1 MRRASNESSE
11 HTEEQEGCSGWDGAL
26 FSHGFAVVQDP
37 ILILDEE
44 DLLFYFAV
52 SAHPCEPAAADQYQR
67 LRSPMQAVRYILPL
81 FLILP
86 LLLESVRTVE
96 AQTLRGSR
104 TSVDRIHRQALNH
117 GLHFYES
124 ASTVKR
130 GVADGRLVR
139 LSGNA
144 DYQLAGVS
152 YPYVLPATVTFVER
166 LASQYRSA
174 CGERMVVTSA
184 MRPRSFRLVNSVDK
198 SVHPTGMAV
207 DLRKPTKPRCLAWLR
222 NTLLA
227 LEATGVLE
235 AVEERNPPHFH
246 VAVFPTPYR
255 QYVQRQ
261 GGVAPVAANS
271 GARTAKAAAKN
282 SAPASESKTTYRVRK
297 GDSLWTIAKRHGR
310 SVEEIKRANDMRS
323 SRILAGQVLV
333 IPQAR

>member
-1 MRRASNESSE
+1 
-11 HTEEQEGCSGWDGAL
+11 
-26 FSHGFAVVQDP
+26 
-37 ILILDEE
+37 
-44 DLLFYFAV
+44 
-52 SAHPCEPAAADQYQR
+52 
-67 LRSPMQAVRYILPL
+67 MQAARYILPL
-81 FLILP
+81 LVTLP
-86 LLLESVRTVE
+86 LLLDSVRTVE

-104 TSVDRIHRQALNH
+104 ASVDRIHRQALNH
-117 GLHFYES
+117 GVHFYES
-124 ASTVKR
+124 ATTARR

-152 YPYVLPATVTFVER
+152 YPYALPGTVTFVER

-184 MRPRSFRLVNSVDK
+184 MRPRSFRLANSVDK

-207 DLRKPTKPRCLAWLR
+207 DLRKPAKPRCLAWLR

-246 VAVFPTPYR
+246 VAVFPTPYQ
-255 QYVQRQ
+255 QYVHRQ
-261 GGVAPVAANS
+261 GGSTPVATTTTTA
-271 GARTAKAAAKN
+271 GTTAAART
-282 SAPASESKTTYRVRK
+282 SAPAPQGRTTYRVRK
-297 GDSLWTIAKRHGR
+297 GDSLWTIARRHGR
-310 SVEEIKRANDMRS
+310 SVEEIKRANDIKS